1 MSIVIDLAITDV
13 FDAAQ
18 ESLNLVAS
26 STLPT
31 NLKPLTLNLSKTSL
45 TLNRNAGSALQ
56 YSRASRSSPLC
67 VGTSAVSNAFSNA
80 DPNEPEPIPELKP
93 LDKGT

>member
-1 MSIVIDLAITDV
+1 MQVDMSIVIDLAITDV

-31 NLKPLTLNLSKTSL
+31 NLKPLTLNMSKTAL
-45 TLNRNAGSALQ
+45 TLNRNPGGMLQ
-56 YSRASRSSPLC
+56 ITLCFSLLTAIHRLKCRLQCILECRS
-67 VGTSAVSNAFSNA
+67 
-80 DPNEPEPIPELKP
+80 E
-93 LDKGT
+93 

>member
-18 ESLNLVAS
+18 ESLNLAAS

-31 NLKPLTLNLSKTSL
+31 NLKPLTLNMSKTSS
-45 TLNRNAGSALQ
+45 TLNRNAGSTLHIF
-56 YSRASRSSPLC
+56 SCFSLLIVMRRLKCRLECLLECRS
-67 VGTSAVSNAFSNA
+67 
-80 DPNEPEPIPELKP
+80 E
-93 LDKGT
+93 

>member
-1 MSIVIDLAITDV
+1 MSLVIDLAITDV

-31 NLKPLTLNLSKTSL
+31 NLKPLTLNMSKTPL
-45 TLNRNAGSALQ
+45 TLNRNAGSALHIFS
-56 YSRASRSSPLC
+56 YFSLLIIIRRFNCRLECVLECRS
-67 VGTSAVSNAFSNA
+67 
-80 DPNEPEPIPELKP
+80 K
-93 LDKGT
+93 